1 MQPRRRDTS
10 LQAEVRGGGAPP
22 PQVEIVSRSPGPATV
37 RQPLRQAARFKVFA
51 LVFLVVLAGGSVWN
65 FTRPALYRATA
76 TMLIEVPEGI
86 GYSVG
91 AVGADPQNLAVQGR
105 ILLAQDLL
113 QETLERAARTAPETG
128 ALDPEA
134 LRALLDVQPTPG
146 TNLVAL
152 SATGS
157 DPRQLAVLVNAWT
170 QAYLDRRQAQ
180 VERDVDGTLARLQ
193 DEYARLDTQKRAQ
206 AATLDRYRLEHGID
220 TMERDGNQALAR
232 LKALTK
238 DLETARAEQL
248 KAESQRAA
256 LEEAIDRGEPVV
268 PPAEQATLEQLE
280 TEAAKL
286 RAQLAG
292 LAQRYTKLYLE
303 SEPTLKEL
311 PLQLSQ
317 LEARI
322 KEQRAKGRDF
332 LRSTLTREVERARR
346 QSRVLEQELEVQR
359 AAASRFTARFAH
371 YETLKKDLEQ
381 IDELHRGLEQRLVEV
396 KTRAPAQYAQVKVL
410 EPAYVP
416 NRPFQPDYW
425 RDFSYNL
432 AVAGLTALLAVL
444 LMEFLTRRERTADE
458 QLPVTGV
465 RVFAGDSRLPV
476 GGGAAAAGALLSQ
489 DQDQDQG
496 TIPADDAP
504 LSLPGVGRRELL
516 AGEVRAL
523 LELAD
528 AATRQLIGLVLSG
541 ITPAECVMLDARAI
555 DLAAGT
561 VQAPGDGRV
570 IRLSPALAALFAGH
584 RPVPLWIDDP
594 AAGGAAGLLA
604 RIGLLAHDAGLA
616 HPAEVDAAALRHTYI
631 CYLVRQGVRLTEI
644 ERIIGRLPA
653 AELARYAVYSPA
665 GAAKPLA
672 QVALSYP
679 AFSAS
684 V

>member
-1 MQPRRRDTS
+1 VQPRSRDTS
-10 LQAEVRGGGAPP
+10 LQSEIRGGAPP
-22 PQVEIVSRSPGPATV
+22 PQVEILSRSPGPATV
-37 RQPLRQAARFKVFA
+37 RQPLRQAARFRVFA
-51 LVFLVVLAGGSVWN
+51 LVFLLVLAGGSAWN

-76 TMLIEVPEGI
+76 TVLIEVPEGI
-86 GYSVG
+86 GYSAG
-91 AVGADPQNLAVQGR
+91 ADGADPQNLAVQGR

-134 LRALLDVQPTPG
+134 LRARLDVQPTPG

-157 DPRQLAVLVNAWT
+157 DPQQLAVLVNAWT
-170 QAYLDRRQAQ
+170 QAYLERRQAQ
-180 VERDVDGTLARLQ
+180 IERDVDGTLARLQ
-193 DEYARLDTQKRAQ
+193 DEYARLDAQKRAQ

-232 LKALTK
+232 LKTLTK

-248 KAESQRAA
+248 KAESERAA

-268 PPAEQATLEQLE
+268 PPAEQAALEQLE

-292 LAQRYTKLYLE
+292 LAQRYTKLFLE

-311 PLQLSQ
+311 PLQLRQ

-322 KEQRAKGRDF
+322 KEQQVKGRDF

-346 QSRVLEQELEVQR
+346 QSRVLEQELAVQR
-359 AAASRFTARFAH
+359 AAASRFTARFAR

-396 KTRAPAQYAQVKVL
+396 KTKAPAHYAQVKVL
-410 EPAYVP
+410 EPAFIP
-416 NRPFQPDYW
+416 SRPFQPDYW
-425 RDFSYNL
+425 RDFSYTL

-476 GGGAAAAGALLSQ
+476 DGGAAAAGAWLAQ
-489 DQDQDQG
+489 DQNQEAV
-496 TIPADDAP
+496 PADDALP
-504 LSLPGVGRRELL
+504 SLLPGMGRRELL

-523 LELAD
+523 LALAD
-528 AATRQLIGLVLSG
+528 AATRQLMSLVLSG
-541 ITPAECVMLDARAI
+541 LTPAECVMLEARAI

-594 AAGGAAGLLA
+594 AGGGAAGLLA
-604 RIGLLAHDAGLA
+604 RIELLAHDAGLA
-616 HPAEVDAAALRHTYI
+616 HPAEVDAAAVRHTYI
-631 CYLVRQGVRLTEI
+631 CYLVRQGARLTEI

-672 QVALSYP
+672 QVALVYP
-679 AFSAS
+679 ACSAP

>member
-1 MQPRRRDTS
+1 MQPSSRDTS
-10 LQAEVRGGGAPP
+10 AEIRGGAPP
-22 PQVEIVSRSPGPATV
+22 PQVEILSRSPGPATV
-37 RQPLRQAARFKVFA
+37 RQPLRQAARFRLFA
-51 LVFLVVLAGGSVWN
+51 LVFLLVLAGGSAWN

-76 TMLIEVPEGI
+76 TVLIEVPKGL
-86 GYSVG
+86 GYSAG
-91 AVGADPQNLAVQGR
+91 ADGADPQNLAVQGR

-134 LRALLDVQPTPG
+134 LRARLDVQPTPG

-157 DPRQLAVLVNAWT
+157 EPRQLAVLVNAWT
-170 QAYLDRRQAQ
+170 QAYLERRQAQ
-180 VERDVDGTLARLQ
+180 IERDVDGTLARLQ
-193 DEYARLDTQKRAQ
+193 DEYARLDAQKRAQ

-232 LKALTK
+232 LKALSK
-238 DLETARAEQL
+238 DLDTARAEQL

-256 LEEAIDRGEPVV
+256 LDEAIDRGEPVV
-268 PPAEQATLEQLE
+268 PPAEQATVEQLE

-292 LAQRYTKLYLE
+292 LAQRYTKLFLE

-311 PLQLSQ
+311 PLQLRQ

-346 QSRVLEQELEVQR
+346 QSRVLEQELAVQR
-359 AAASRFTARFAH
+359 AEASRFTARFAR

-396 KTRAPAQYAQVKVL
+396 KTKAPAQYAQVKVL
-410 EPAYVP
+410 EPAFVP
-416 NRPFQPDYW
+416 SRPFQPDYW
-425 RDFSYNL
+425 RDFGYTL
-432 AVAGLTALLAVL
+432 GVAGLTALLAVL

-476 GGGAAAAGALLSQ
+476 DGGAAAAGALLAQ
-489 DQDQDQG
+489 GQDQG
-496 TIPADDAP
+496 ATPADDAP
-504 LSLPGVGRRELL
+504 LRLPGAGRRELL
-516 AGEVRAL
+516 AAEVRAL

-528 AATRQLIGLVLSG
+528 PATRQLMGLVLSG
-541 ITPAECVMLDARAI
+541 LTPAECVLLDASAI

-561 VQAPGDGRV
+561 VRAPGGGRIV
-570 IRLSPALAALFAGH
+570 RLSPALAALFAGH
-584 RPVPLWIDDP
+584 RPLPLWSDDP
-594 AAGGAAGLLA
+594 AGGGAAGLLA
-604 RIGLLAHDAGLA
+604 RIELLAHDAGLS

-631 CYLVRQGVRLTEI
+631 CYLVRQGARLTEI

-653 AELARYAVYSPA
+653 AELARYAGYSPA

-672 QVALSYP
+672 QVAMVYP
-679 AFSAS
+679 ADSAL

>member
-1 MQPRRRDTS
+1 MQPRRRETS
-10 LQAEVRGGGAPP
+10 LHAEVRGGALP
-22 PQVEIVSRSPGPATV
+22 PQVEILSRSPGPATV
-37 RQPLRQAARFKVFA
+37 RQPLRQAARLRLFA
-51 LVFLVVLAGGSVWN
+51 LVLLLVLAGGSAWN

-76 TMLIEVPEGI
+76 TVLIEVPEGI
-86 GYSVG
+86 GYSAG

-113 QETLERAARTAPETG
+113 QETLERAARIAPETG

-134 LRALLDVQPTPG
+134 LRARLAVQPTPG

-170 QAYLDRRQAQ
+170 QAYLERRQAQ

-193 DEYARLDTQKRAQ
+193 EEYARLDAQKRAQ

-292 LAQRYTKLYLE
+292 LAQRYTKLFLE
-303 SEPTLKEL
+303 SEPTMKEL

-322 KEQRAKGRDF
+322 KEQRVKGRDF

-346 QSRVLEQELEVQR
+346 QSRVLEQELAVQR
-359 AAASRFTARFAH
+359 AAASQFTARFAR

-381 IDELHRGLEQRLVEV
+381 VDELHRGLEQRLVEV
-396 KTRAPAQYAQVKVL
+396 KTKAPAQYAQVKVL
-410 EPAYVP
+410 EPAFVP
-416 NRPFQPDYW
+416 SRPFQPDYW

-432 AVAGLTALLAVL
+432 AVAGLTAVLAVL
-444 LMEFLTRRERTADE
+444 LLEFLTRRERTADE

-476 GGGAAAAGALLSQ
+476 AAAGALLAP
-489 DQDQDQG
+489 DQDQG
-496 TIPADDAP
+496 QEAIPADDAR
-504 LSLPGVGRRELL
+504 LSLGSGRRELL

-528 AATRQLIGLVLSG
+528 AATRQLMGLVLSG
-541 ITPAECVMLDARAI
+541 ITPAECMMLEARAI
-555 DLAAGT
+555 DPAAGT

-570 IRLSPALAALFAGH
+570 IRLSPALAALFAAH

-594 AAGGAAGLLA
+594 AGGGAAGLLA

-679 AFSAS
+679 ACSALA
-684 V
+684 

>member
-1 MQPRRRDTS
+1 VQPSSRDTS
-10 LQAEVRGGGAPP
+10 AEIRGGAPP
-22 PQVEIVSRSPGPATV
+22 PQVEILSRSPGSATV
-37 RQPLRQAARFKVFA
+37 RQPLRQAARFRVFA
-51 LVFLVVLAGGSVWN
+51 LVFLLVLAGGSAWN

-76 TMLIEVPEGI
+76 TVLIEVPEGI
-86 GYSVG
+86 GYSAG
-91 AVGADPQNLAVQGR
+91 ADGADPQNLAVQGR

-128 ALDPEA
+128 ELDPEA
-134 LRALLDVQPTPG
+134 LRARLDVQPTPG

-157 DPRQLAVLVNAWT
+157 EPRQLAVLVNAWT
-170 QAYLDRRQAQ
+170 QAYLERRQAQ

-193 DEYARLDTQKRAQ
+193 DEYARLDAQKRAQ

-238 DLETARAEQL
+238 ELETARAEQV

-268 PPAEQATLEQLE
+268 PPAEQGTLEQLE
-280 TEAAKL
+280 TEAGKL

-292 LAQRYTKLYLE
+292 LAKRYTKVYLE
-303 SEPTLKEL
+303 NEPTLKEL
-311 PLQLSQ
+311 PIQLDQ

-346 QSRVLEQELEVQR
+346 QSRVLEQELAVQR
-359 AAASRFTARFAH
+359 AEASGFTARFAR

-396 KTRAPAQYAQVKVL
+396 KTKAPARYAQVKVL
-410 EPAYVP
+410 EPAFVP
-416 NRPFQPDYW
+416 SRPFQPDYW
-425 RDFSYNL
+425 RDFSYTL

-444 LMEFLTRRERTADE
+444 LTEFLTRRERTADE

-465 RVFAGDSRLPV
+465 RVFAGDSRLSV
-476 GGGAAAAGALLSQ
+476 DRDTAAAGALLSQ
-489 DQDQDQG
+489 GQDQG
-496 TIPADDAP
+496 AIPADDRP
-504 LSLPGVGRRELL
+504 LSLPGIGRRELL

-528 AATRQLIGLVLSG
+528 SATRQLMGLVLSG
-541 ITPAECVMLDARAI
+541 ITPAECVLLDVRAI

-561 VQAPGDGRV
+561 VQAPGDGRI
-570 IRLSPALAALFAGH
+570 IRLSPALAALFGGH
-584 RPVPLWIDDP
+584 RPLPLWSDDP
-594 AAGGAAGLLA
+594 AGGGAAGLLA
-604 RIGLLAHDAGLA
+604 RIGLLAHDAGLS
-616 HPAEVDAAALRHTYI
+616 HPDEVDAAALRHTYI
-631 CYLVRQGVRLTEI
+631 CYLVRQGTRLTEI

-679 AFSAS
+679 ACSALA
-684 V
+684 

>member
-1 MQPRRRDTS
+1 
-10 LQAEVRGGGAPP
+10 
-22 PQVEIVSRSPGPATV
+22 V
-37 RQPLRQAARFKVFA
+37 RQPLRQAARFRLFA
-51 LVFLVVLAGGSVWN
+51 LVFLLVLAGGSAWN

-76 TMLIEVPEGI
+76 TVLIEVPEGI
-86 GYSVG
+86 GYSAG

-113 QETLERAARTAPETG
+113 QETLERAARIAPETG

-134 LRALLDVQPTPG
+134 LRAHLDVQPTPG

-170 QAYLDRRQAQ
+170 QAYLERRQAQ

-193 DEYARLDTQKRAQ
+193 DEYARLDAQKREQ

-232 LKALTK
+232 LKALTT

-256 LEEAIDRGEPVV
+256 LEEAISRGEPVV
-268 PPAEQATLEQLE
+268 PPAEQAALEQLE

-292 LAQRYTKLYLE
+292 LAQRYTKLFLE

-311 PLQLSQ
+311 PLQLRQ

-322 KEQRAKGRDF
+322 KEQQVKGRDF

-346 QSRVLEQELEVQR
+346 QSRVLEQELAVQR
-359 AAASRFTARFAH
+359 AAASRFTARFAR

-396 KTRAPAQYAQVKVL
+396 KTKAPAQYAQVKVL
-410 EPAYVP
+410 EPAFVP
-416 NRPFQPDYW
+416 SRPFQPDYW
-425 RDFSYNL
+425 RDFGYTL

-458 QLPVTGV
+458 QLPITGV

-476 GGGAAAAGALLSQ
+476 DEGAAAAGALLSQ
-489 DQDQDQG
+489 DQHQEA
-496 TIPADDAP
+496 TPAGDTL
-504 LSLPGVGRRELL
+504 LSLPGVDRRELL

-523 LELAD
+523 LALAD
-528 AATRQLIGLVLSG
+528 AATRQLLGLVLSG
-541 ITPAECVMLDARAI
+541 ITPAECVMLEARAI

-570 IRLSPALAALFAGH
+570 IRLSPALTALFAGH

-594 AAGGAAGLLA
+594 AGGGAAGLLA

-616 HPAEVDAAALRHTYI
+616 HPAEVDAAAVRHTYI
-631 CYLVRQGVRLTEI
+631 CYLVRQGARLTEI

-672 QVALSYP
+672 QVALVYP
-679 AFSAS
+679 ACSAP